1 MFYISAILIL
11 SLFLSGCTPRPSAD
25 ITLPGVLMDSSSFL
39 QLIRED
45 SDLRDEMAQDLAF
58 AVANRAAPQAAI
70 AVTTNMIT
78 PLKVATLY
86 RLSII
91 AEQSGDHGSALRAF
105 LAGEKG
111 MDAYPLNTPRV
122 PDIYRAAA
130 YAVMK
135 NPAQARERAQKLG
148 NDFDRN
154 EALARILAQEILHS
168 PNPLALPNPPVI
180 TEEVASAWCDRAIKA
195 GADQSKPYME
205 KALLI
210 ARDGFPVFRP
220 RMLIDC
226 AKAEGKLGN
235 NDAQEMLLREAGSIA
250 SALGDRTETG
260 SLERARVGIA
270 MAQAGMR
277 DAARE
282 VLEQAAVASRL
293 CASYFQPQAM
303 VMVAEGW
310 WELGEKEKANVMWLE
325 AAKVALA
332 HPHPNARAVN
342 AIHVLLSISKY
353 QPEIF
358 PELAAILDRIK
369 RGEGGEGSVN
379 LTLSPEIQDAVSRT
393 QKALYKNALEKDKQN
408 AVKNTPKDS
417 KTKKQK

>member
-1 MFYISAILIL
+1 MFYFLTASVCA
-11 SLFLSGCTPRPSAD
+11 LFLGGCSPIPRAD
-25 ITLPGVLMDSSSFL
+25 LPMPLTLMDSLSFL
-39 QLIRED
+39 PLIRED

-58 AVANRAAPQAAI
+58 ALANRGAPQAAI

-91 AEQSGDHGSALRAF
+91 AEESGDHGSALRAF

-235 NDAQEMLLREAGSIA
+235 KDSQEMLLREAGSIA

-277 DAARE
+277 DTARE

-293 CASYFQPQAM
+293 CASYFQPPAM
-303 VMVAEGW
+303 SMVAEGW
-310 WELGEKEKANVMWLE
+310 WELGEKDKANAMWLE

-353 QPEIF
+353 QQEIF
-358 PELAAILDRIK
+358 PELAEILERIK

-379 LTLSPEIQDAVSRT
+379 LTLSPEIQDAVSKT

>member
-1 MFYISAILIL
+1 MFYVLIATVCALIL
-11 SLFLSGCTPRPSAD
+11 GGCSPSPKADLPLSVS
-25 ITLPGVLMDSSSFL
+25 LMDSLAFL
-39 QLIRED
+39 PLIRDD
-45 SDLRDEMAQDLAF
+45 SDLRDEMAQDLAL
-58 AVANRAAPQAAI
+58 AMASRGAPQTAI
-70 AVTTNMIT
+70 AATTNMVT

-86 RLSII
+86 RISII
-91 AEQSGDHGSALRAF
+91 AEQSGDHSSAIRAF

-122 PDIYRAAA
+122 PDIYRTAA
-130 YAVMK
+130 YAVLK
-135 NPAQARERAQKLG
+135 KPAQAREKAQKLG

-154 EALARILAQEILHS
+154 EAISKILAEEILHS
-168 PNPLALPNPPVI
+168 SNPLSLPNAPVV
-180 TEEVASAWCDRAIKA
+180 TQELASAWCDRAVNA
-195 GADQSKPYME
+195 GAAQAKPYME
-205 KALLI
+205 KALVI

-235 NDAQEMLLREAGSIA
+235 KDAQEMLLREAGSIA
-250 SALGDRTETG
+250 ASLGDRTEIG

-270 MAQAGMR
+270 MSQAGMR

-282 VLEQAAVASRL
+282 VLEQAVVASRL
-293 CASYFQPQAM
+293 CASYFQPPAM
-303 VMVAEGW
+303 SMVAEGW
-310 WELGEKEKANVMWLE
+310 WELVEKEKAKAMWLE
-325 AAKVALA
+325 AAKVALV

-342 AIHVLLSISKY
+342 AIQVLLSISKY
-353 QPEIF
+353 QLEIF

-393 QKALYKNALEKDKQN
+393 QKALYKNALEKDKLN
-408 AVKNTPKDS
+408 GVGNTPKNS

>member
-226 AKAEGKLGN
+226 AKVEGKLGN
-235 NDAQEMLLREAGSIA
+235 KDSQEMLLREGASIA
-250 SALGDRTETG
+250 ASLGDRTETG
-260 SLERARVGIA
+260 PLERARVGIA

-379 LTLSPEIQDAVSRT
+379 LTLSPEIQDAISKT
-393 QKALYKNALEKDKQN
+393 QKALYKNALGKDKQN

>member
-1 MFYISAILIL
+1 M
-11 SLFLSGCTPRPSAD
+11 
-25 ITLPGVLMDSSSFL
+25 
-39 QLIRED
+39 E
-45 SDLRDEMAQDLAF
+45 
-58 AVANRAAPQAAI
+58 N
-70 AVTTNMIT
+70 
-78 PLKVATLY
+78 
-86 RLSII
+86 
-91 AEQSGDHGSALRAF
+91 AL
-105 LAGEKG
+105 
-111 MDAYPLNTPRV
+111 T
-122 PDIYRAAA
+122 
-130 YAVMK
+130 
-135 NPAQARERAQKLG
+135 
-148 NDFDRN
+148 
-154 EALARILAQEILHS
+154 
-168 PNPLALPNPPVI
+168 
-180 TEEVASAWCDRAIKA
+180 
-195 GADQSKPYME
+195 
-205 KALLI
+205 I

-235 NDAQEMLLREAGSIA
+235 KDAQEMLLREAGSIA
-250 SALGDRTETG
+250 ASLGDRTEIG

-282 VLEQAAVASRL
+282 VLEQAVVASRL
-293 CASYFQPQAM
+293 CASYFQPPAM

-310 WELGEKEKANVMWLE
+310 WELGEKEKANAMWLE

-353 QPEIF
+353 QTEIF

-393 QKALYKNALEKDKQN
+393 QKALYKNALEKDKLN
-408 AVKNTPKDS
+408 GVGNTPKDS

>member
-1 MFYISAILIL
+1 MFYVITATVCVLVLGACSPSPKADLPMSMSLID
-11 SLFLSGCTPRPSAD
+11 SFSY
-25 ITLPGVLMDSSSFL
+25 LP
-39 QLIRED
+39 LIRED

-58 AVANRAAPQAAI
+58 ALANRGAPEAAMGVA
-70 AVTTNMIT
+70 TNMVT
-78 PLKVATLY
+78 PLRIATLY

-91 AEQSGDHGSALRAF
+91 AEQTGDHGSALRAF

-130 YAVMK
+130 YAVLK
-135 NPAQARERAQKLG
+135 KPAQAREKAQKLG

-154 EALARILAQEILHS
+154 EAISKILAEEILHS
-168 PNPLALPNPPVI
+168 SNPLSLPNAPVV
-180 TEEVASAWCDRAIKA
+180 TQELASAWCDRAVNA
-195 GADQSKPYME
+195 GAAQAKPYME
-205 KALLI
+205 KALVI

-235 NDAQEMLLREAGSIA
+235 KDAQEMLIGEAGSIA

-277 DAARE
+277 NTARE

-293 CASYFQPQAM
+293 CASYFQPPAM
-303 VMVAEGW
+303 SLVAEGW
-310 WELGEKEKANVMWLE
+310 WELGEKDKANAMWLE
-325 AAKVALA
+325 AAKVALV

-342 AIHVLLSISKY
+342 AIHILLSISKY
-353 QPEIF
+353 QSEIF
-358 PELAAILDRIK
+358 AELAEILERIK

-379 LTLSPEIQDAVSRT
+379 LTLSPEIQDAVSKT
-393 QKALYKNALEKDKQN
+393 QKALYRNALEKDKLN
-408 AVKNTPKDS
+408 GAENTPKDS
-417 KTKKQK
+417 KARKQK

>member
-1 MFYISAILIL
+1 MFYVLTATVCA
-11 SLFLSGCTPRPSAD
+11 LFLAGCSPSPKAD
-25 ITLPGVLMDSSSFL
+25 LPLSVSLMDSFSFL
-39 QLIRED
+39 PLIRED

-58 AVANRAAPQAAI
+58 EVVNRGAPQAAI

-91 AEQSGDHGSALRAF
+91 AEESGDHGSALRAF

-135 NPAQARERAQKLG
+135 NPAQAREKAQKLG

-154 EALARILAQEILHS
+154 EAISKILAEEILQS
-168 PNPLALPNPPVI
+168 SNPLALPNAPVV
-180 TEEVASAWCDRAIKA
+180 TQELASAWCARAVNA
-195 GADQSKPYME
+195 GAAQAKPYME
-205 KALLI
+205 KALVI

-293 CASYFQPQAM
+293 CASYFQPPAM
-303 VMVAEGW
+303 CMVAEGW
-310 WELGEKEKANVMWLE
+310 WELGEKEKAKAMWLD
-325 AAKVALA
+325 AAKVALV

-358 PELAAILDRIK
+358 PDLAAILERIK

-379 LTLSPEIQDAVSRT
+379 VTLSPEIQDAVSKT

>member
-1 MFYISAILIL
+1 MFYVLIATVCALIL
-11 SLFLSGCTPRPSAD
+11 GGCSPRPKAD
-25 ITLPGVLMDSSSFL
+25 LPLSVSLMDSLAFL
-39 QLIRED
+39 PLIRDD
-45 SDLRDEMAQDLAF
+45 SDLRDEMAQDLAL
-58 AVANRAAPQAAI
+58 AMANRGAPEAAMGVAA
-70 AVTTNMIT
+70 NMVT

-86 RLSII
+86 RISII
-91 AEQSGDHGSALRAF
+91 AEQSGDYGSAIRAF

-122 PDIYRAAA
+122 PDIYRTAA
-130 YAVMK
+130 YAVLK
-135 NPAQARERAQKLG
+135 KPAQAREMAQKLG

-168 PNPLALPNPPVI
+168 SDPLSLPNPPVVI
-180 TEEVASAWCDRAIKA
+180 QEVASAWCDRAIKA
-195 GADQSKPYME
+195 GADQAKPYME

-235 NDAQEMLLREAGSIA
+235 KDAQEMLLREAGSIA

-277 DAARE
+277 DTARE

-293 CASYFQPQAM
+293 CASYFQPPAM
-303 VMVAEGW
+303 AMVAEGW
-310 WELGEKEKANVMWLE
+310 WELGEKEKAKAMWLE
-325 AAKVALA
+325 AAKVALV

-342 AIHVLLSISKY
+342 AIHVLLNISKY

-358 PELAAILDRIK
+358 PELATILDRIK
-369 RGEGGEGSVN
+369 RGEGGEGIVN
-379 LTLSPEIQDAVSRT
+379 ITLSPEIQDAVSKT
-393 QKALYKNALEKDKQN
+393 QKALYKNALEKDKLN
-408 AVKNTPKDS
+408 GVGNTPKDS

>member
-1 MFYISAILIL
+1 MFYVITATVCVLVLGACSPSPKADLPL
-11 SLFLSGCTPRPSAD
+11 PVSLMESL
-25 ITLPGVLMDSSSFL
+25 SFL
-39 QLIRED
+39 PLIRED
-45 SDLRDEMAQDLAF
+45 SDLRDEMAQDLAL
-58 AVANRAAPQAAI
+58 AMANRGAPEAAMGVA
-70 AVTTNMIT
+70 TNMVT

-91 AEQSGDHGSALRAF
+91 AEQTGDHGSALRAF

-111 MDAYPLNTPRV
+111 MDAYPLNTPRI

-130 YAVMK
+130 YAVLK
-135 NPAQARERAQKLG
+135 KPNQAREKAQKLG

-154 EALARILAQEILHS
+154 EAISKILAEEILQS
-168 PNPLALPNPPVI
+168 SNPLSLPNAPVV
-180 TEEVASAWCDRAIKA
+180 TQELASAWCARAVNA
-195 GADQSKPYME
+195 GAAQAKPYME
-205 KALLI
+205 KALVI

-277 DAARE
+277 DTARE

-293 CASYFQPQAM
+293 CASYFQPPAM
-303 VMVAEGW
+303 SMVAEGW
-310 WELGEKEKANVMWLE
+310 WELGEKQKAKAMWLD
-325 AAKVALA
+325 AAKVALV

-358 PELAAILDRIK
+358 PELAAILERIK

-379 LTLSPEIQDAVSRT
+379 VTLSPEIQDAVSKT
-393 QKALYKNALEKDKQN
+393 QKALYKNALEKDKLN
-408 AVKNTPKDS
+408 DAGNTPKDS

>member
-1 MFYISAILIL
+1 MFYVLTATVCA
-11 SLFLSGCTPRPSAD
+11 LFLGGCSPSPKAD
-25 ITLPGVLMDSSSFL
+25 LPLSVSLMDSFSFL
-39 QLIRED
+39 PLIRED
-45 SDLRDEMAQDLAF
+45 SDLRDELAQDLAF
-58 AVANRAAPQAAI
+58 AVANRGAPQAAI

-86 RLSII
+86 RISII
-91 AEQSGDHGSALRAF
+91 AEQSGDHGSAVRAF

-111 MDAYPLNTPRV
+111 MDSYPLNTPRI

-130 YAVMK
+130 YAVLK
-135 NPAQARERAQKLG
+135 KPAQAREKAQKLG

-154 EALARILAQEILHS
+154 EAISKILAEEILQS
-168 PNPLALPNPPVI
+168 SNPLSLPNAPVV
-180 TEEVASAWCDRAIKA
+180 TQELASAWCARAVKT
-195 GADQSKPYME
+195 GAAQAKPYME
-205 KALLI
+205 KALVI

-277 DAARE
+277 DTARE

-293 CASYFQPQAM
+293 CASYFQPPAM
-303 VMVAEGW
+303 SMVAEGW
-310 WELGEKEKANVMWLE
+310 WELGEKDKANEMWLE

-342 AIHVLLSISKY
+342 AIHVLLSTSKY
-353 QPEIF
+353 LTEIF

-408 AVKNTPKDS
+408 AVGNTPKDS

>member
-1 MFYISAILIL
+1 MFYVITATVCALIL
-11 SLFLSGCTPRPSAD
+11 GGCNTRPSAD
-25 ITLPGVLMDSSSFL
+25 ISLPAALMDSSSL
-39 QLIRED
+39 LPLIRED
-45 SDLRDEMAQDLAF
+45 SDLRDEMAQELAF
-58 AVANRAAPQAAI
+58 AAANRGAPQAAI
-70 AVTTNMIT
+70 TVTTNMIT

-105 LAGEKG
+105 LAAEKG
-111 MDAYPLNTPRV
+111 MQSYPLNTPRV

-130 YAVMK
+130 YAVLK
-135 NPAQARERAQKLG
+135 NPTQARERAQMLG

-168 PNPLALPNPPVI
+168 SDPLSLPNPSVVI
-180 TEEVASAWCDRAIKA
+180 QEVASAWCDRAIKA
-195 GADQSKPYME
+195 GADQAKPYME

-235 NDAQEMLLREAGSIA
+235 KDAQEMLLREAAGIA
-250 SALGDRTETG
+250 ASLGDRTETG
-260 SLERARVGIA
+260 PLERARVGIA

-277 DAARE
+277 DMARE
-282 VLEQAAVASRL
+282 VLEQAAVTSRL
-293 CASYFQPQAM
+293 CASYFQPPAM

-310 WELGEKEKANVMWLE
+310 WELGEKDKANAMWLE
-325 AAKVALA
+325 AAKVALV

-342 AIHVLLSISKY
+342 AIYVLLSISKY

-369 RGEGGEGSVN
+369 RGEGGEGSAN
-379 LTLSPEIQDAVSRT
+379 LTLSPEIQDAVSKT
-393 QKALYKNALEKDKQN
+393 QKALYKDALEKDKKN
-408 AVKNTPKDS
+408 AAGKPSKDS

>member
-1 MFYISAILIL
+1 MIYVITATICALVL
-11 SLFLSGCTPRPSAD
+11 GGCSPSPKAD
-25 ITLPGVLMDSSSFL
+25 LPMSVSLMDSFSYL
-39 QLIRED
+39 PLIRDD
-45 SDLRDEMAQDLAF
+45 SDLRDEMAQDLAL
-58 AVANRAAPQAAI
+58 AMANRGAPQAAI
-70 AVTTNMIT
+70 AVTTKMIT
-78 PLKVATLY
+78 PLRVATLY
-86 RLSII
+86 RISII
-91 AEQSGDHGSALRAF
+91 AEQSGDHGSAVRAF

-111 MDAYPLNTPRV
+111 MDAYPLNTPRI

-130 YAVMK
+130 YAVLK
-135 NPAQARERAQKLG
+135 KPAQAREKAQKLG

-154 EALARILAQEILHS
+154 EAISKILAEEILHS
-168 PNPLALPNPPVI
+168 SNPLSLPNAPVV
-180 TEEVASAWCDRAIKA
+180 TQELVLAWCDRAVKA
-195 GADQSKPYME
+195 GASQAKSYME

-210 ARDGFPVFRP
+210 ARDGFPVFLP

-226 AKAEGKLGN
+226 AKAEGELGN
-235 NDAQEMLLREAGSIA
+235 KDSQEMLLREAGSIA

-282 VLEQAAVASRL
+282 VLEQAAVASRI
-293 CASYFQPQAM
+293 CASYFQPPAM
-303 VMVAEGW
+303 SMVAEGW
-310 WELGEKEKANVMWLE
+310 WELGEKDKANAMWLE
-325 AAKVALA
+325 AAKVALV

-342 AIHVLLSISKY
+342 AIYVLLSISKY

-358 PELAAILDRIK
+358 PELATILDRIK

-393 QKALYKNALEKDKQN
+393 QKALYR
-408 AVKNTPKDS
+408 TPL
-417 KTKKQK
+417 KKIN

>member
-1 MFYISAILIL
+1 
-11 SLFLSGCTPRPSAD
+11 
-25 ITLPGVLMDSSSFL
+25 MDSFSFL
-39 QLIRED
+39 PLIRED

-58 AVANRAAPQAAI
+58 AVANRGAPQAAI

-91 AEQSGDHGSALRAF
+91 SEKSGDHGSAVRAF

-111 MDAYPLNTPRV
+111 MDSYPLNTPRI

-130 YAVMK
+130 YAVLK
-135 NPAQARERAQKLG
+135 KPAQAREKAQNLG

-154 EALARILAQEILHS
+154 EAISKILAEEILQS
-168 PNPLALPNPPVI
+168 SNPLSLPNAPVV
-180 TEEVASAWCDRAIKA
+180 TQELASAWCARAVNA
-195 GADQSKPYME
+195 GAAQAKPYME
-205 KALLI
+205 KALVI

-277 DAARE
+277 DTARE

-293 CASYFQPQAM
+293 CASYFQPPAM
-303 VMVAEGW
+303 SMVAEGW
-310 WELGEKEKANVMWLE
+310 WELGEKEKAKAMWLD
-325 AAKVALA
+325 AAKVALV

-358 PELAAILDRIK
+358 PDLAAILERIK

-379 LTLSPEIQDAVSRT
+379 VTLSPEIQDAVSRT
-393 QKALYKNALEKDKQN
+393 QKALYKNALEKDKLN
-408 AVKNTPKDS
+408 GVGNTPKDS

>member
-1 MFYISAILIL
+1 MYYISSIVII
-11 SLFLSGCTPRPSAD
+11 SLFFSGCTPRPSAD
-25 ITLPGVLMDSSSFL
+25 IPLPAALMDTSSL
-39 QLIRED
+39 LPLIRED
-45 SDLRDEMAQDLAF
+45 SDLRDEMAQELAF
-58 AVANRAAPQAAI
+58 AVANRGAPQAAI

-78 PLKVATLY
+78 SLKVATLY

-105 LAGEKG
+105 LSAEKG
-111 MDAYPLNTPRV
+111 MESYPLNTPRV

-130 YAVMK
+130 YAVLK

-168 PNPLALPNPPVI
+168 SDPLSLPNPPVVI
-180 TEEVASAWCDRAIKA
+180 YEIASAWCDRAIKA
-195 GADQSKPYME
+195 GAHQAKPYME

-235 NDAQEMLLREAGSIA
+235 KDSQEILLREAASIA
-250 SALGDRTETG
+250 ASLGDRTETG
-260 SLERARVGIA
+260 PLERARVGIA

-277 DAARE
+277 DPARD

-293 CASYFQPQAM
+293 CASYFQPPAM

-310 WELGEKEKANVMWLE
+310 WELGEKDKANAMWLE
-325 AAKVALA
+325 AAKVALV

-342 AIHVLLSISKY
+342 AIYVLLSISKY
-353 QPEIF
+353 QSEIF

-379 LTLSPEIQDAVSRT
+379 LTLSPEIQDAVSKT

-408 AVKNTPKDS
+408 AAGKPPKDS

>member
-1 MFYISAILIL
+1 MMYFLLIF
-11 SLFLSGCTPRPSAD
+11 SLFLAGCVPVPKSDEPVKSGVKQSVEFLSLINGDAD
-25 ITLPGVLMDSSSFL
+25 LHDELTEDIAL
-39 QLIRED
+39 Q
-45 SDLRDEMAQDLAF
+45 MARLGSP
-58 AVANRAAPQAAI
+58 RAALDVASK
-70 AVTTNMIT
+70 MST
-78 PLKVATLY
+78 PLRIATLY
-86 RLSII
+86 RLAILSQK
-91 AEQSGDHGSALRAF
+91 AGDLGSGRRAF
-105 LAGEKG
+105 AEAEIG
-111 MDAYPLNTPRV
+111 MKLYPLNTPRV
-122 PDIYRAAA
+122 PDIERASA
-130 YAVMK
+130 YAFLK
-135 NPAQARERAQKLG
+135 NSTQAREKAQMLG

-168 PNPLALPNPPVI
+168 SDPLSLPNPPVVI
-180 TEEVASAWCDRAIKA
+180 QEVASAWCDRAIKA
-195 GADQSKPYME
+195 GADQAKPYME

-235 NDAQEMLLREAGSIA
+235 KDSQEMLLREAAGIA
-250 SALGDRTETG
+250 ASLGDRTETG
-260 SLERARVGIA
+260 PLERARVGIA

-277 DAARE
+277 DPARE

-293 CASYFQPQAM
+293 CASYFQPPAM

-310 WELGEKEKANVMWLE
+310 WELGEKEKANAMWLE
-325 AAKVALA
+325 AAKVALV

-342 AIHVLLSISKY
+342 AIYVLLSISKY

-369 RGEGGEGSVN
+369 RGEGGEGSAN
-379 LTLSPEIQDAVSRT
+379 LTLSPEIQDAVSKT
-393 QKALYKNALEKDKQN
+393 QKALYKDALEKDKQN
-408 AVKNTPKDS
+408 AAGKPSKDS

>member
-235 NDAQEMLLREAGSIA
+235 KDSQEMLLREAGSIA

>member
-1 MFYISAILIL
+1 MFYVLTATVCA
-11 SLFLSGCTPRPSAD
+11 LFLGGCSPSPKAD
-25 ITLPGVLMDSSSFL
+25 LPLSVSLMDSFSFL
-39 QLIRED
+39 PLIRED
-45 SDLRDEMAQDLAF
+45 SDLRDELAQDLAF
-58 AVANRAAPQAAI
+58 AVANRGAPQAAI

-86 RLSII
+86 RISII
-91 AEQSGDHGSALRAF
+91 AEQSGDHGSAVRAF

-111 MDAYPLNTPRV
+111 MDSYPLNTPRI

-130 YAVMK
+130 YAVLK
-135 NPAQARERAQKLG
+135 KPAQAREKAQKLG

-154 EALARILAQEILHS
+154 EAISKILAEEILQS
-168 PNPLALPNPPVI
+168 SNPLSLPNAPVV
-180 TEEVASAWCDRAIKA
+180 TQELASAWCARAVNA
-195 GADQSKPYME
+195 GAAQAKPYME
-205 KALLI
+205 KALVI

-277 DAARE
+277 DTARE

-293 CASYFQPQAM
+293 CASYFQPPAM
-303 VMVAEGW
+303 SMVAEGW
-310 WELGEKEKANVMWLE
+310 WELGEKEKAKAMWLD
-325 AAKVALA
+325 AAKVALV

-379 LTLSPEIQDAVSRT
+379 LTLSPEIQDAVSQT
-393 QKALYKNALEKDKQN
+393 QKALYKNALEKDKLN
-408 AVKNTPKDS
+408 GVGNTPKDS
-417 KTKKQK
+417 KTKKQQ

>member
-1 MFYISAILIL
+1 MFYVLTATICALIFGACSPSPRADL
-11 SLFLSGCTPRPSAD
+11 PMPMSLR
-25 ITLPGVLMDSSSFL
+25 DSFSFL
-39 QLIRED
+39 PLIRED
-45 SDLRDEMAQDLAF
+45 SDLRDEITQDLAL
-58 AVANRAAPQAAI
+58 AI
-70 AVTTNMIT
+70 ASLGAPREAMAATTNMVT

-91 AEQSGDHGSALRAF
+91 SEKSGDHGSALRAF
-105 LAGEKG
+105 LAAEKG
-111 MDAYPLNTPRV
+111 MGAYPLNTPRV
-122 PDIYRAAA
+122 PDIYRVAA
-130 YAVMK
+130 YAVLK

-154 EALARILAQEILHS
+154 EAISKILAEEILIS
-168 PNPLALPNPPVI
+168 SDPLSLPNPPVV
-180 TEEVASAWCDRAIKA
+180 TQELASAWCARAVEA
-195 GADQSKPYME
+195 GAPQAKPYME
-205 KALLI
+205 KALTI

-220 RMLIDC
+220 RMLIEC
-226 AKAEGKLGN
+226 SKAEGKLEN
-235 NDAQEMLLREAGSIA
+235 KDAQEMLLREAVSIA
-250 SALGDRTETG
+250 SVLGDRTETG
-260 SLERARVGIA
+260 PLERARVGIA

-293 CASYFQPQAM
+293 PASYFQPPAM
-303 VMVAEGW
+303 AMVAEGW
-310 WELGEKEKANVMWLE
+310 WELGEKVKAQAMWLG

-353 QPEIF
+353 QPESF
-358 PELAAILDRIK
+358 PELAAILERIK

-379 LTLSPEIQDAVSRT
+379 VTLSPEIQDAISRT
-393 QKALYKNALEKDKQN
+393 QKALYKNALEIDKSN
-408 AVKNTPKDS
+408 GVGNTPKDS

>member
-1 MFYISAILIL
+1 MFYVLTATVCA
-11 SLFLSGCTPRPSAD
+11 LFLGGCSPSPKAD
-25 ITLPGVLMDSSSFL
+25 LPLSVSLMDSFSFL
-39 QLIRED
+39 PLIRED
-45 SDLRDEMAQDLAF
+45 SDLRDELAQDLAF
-58 AVANRAAPQAAI
+58 AVANRGAPQAAI

-86 RLSII
+86 RISII

-135 NPAQARERAQKLG
+135 KPAQAREKAQKLG

-154 EALARILAQEILHS
+154 EAISKILAEEILQS
-168 PNPLALPNPPVI
+168 SNPLSLPNAPVV
-180 TEEVASAWCDRAIKA
+180 TQELASAWCARAVNA
-195 GADQSKPYME
+195 GAAQAKPYME
-205 KALLI
+205 KALVI

-277 DAARE
+277 DTARE

-293 CASYFQPQAM
+293 CASYFQPPAM
-303 VMVAEGW
+303 CMVAEGW
-310 WELGEKEKANVMWLE
+310 WELGEKEKAKAMWLD
-325 AAKVALA
+325 AAKVALV

-358 PELAAILDRIK
+358 PDLAAILERIK

-379 LTLSPEIQDAVSRT
+379 VTLSPEIQDAVSKT
-393 QKALYKNALEKDKQN
+393 QKALYKNALEKDKLN
-408 AVKNTPKDS
+408 DAGNTPKDS

>member
-1 MFYISAILIL
+1 MFYISTILIL

-39 QLIRED
+39 PLIRED

-168 PNPLALPNPPVI
+168 PDPLALPNPPVI
-180 TEEVASAWCDRAIKA
+180 TEEVASAWCDRAIMA
-195 GADQSKPYME
+195 GPDQSKPYME

-235 NDAQEMLLREAGSIA
+235 KDSQEMLLREAASIA
-250 SALGDRTETG
+250 ASLGDRTETG

-277 DAARE
+277 DTARE

-293 CASYFQPQAM
+293 CASYFQPPAM

-310 WELGEKEKANVMWLE
+310 WELGEKEKANAMWLE
-325 AAKVALA
+325 AGKVALA

-353 QPEIF
+353 QQEIF
-358 PELAAILDRIK
+358 PELAEILERIK

-379 LTLSPEIQDAVSRT
+379 LTLSPEIQDAISKT

-408 AVKNTPKDS
+408 AVGKTPKDS

>member
-1 MFYISAILIL
+1 MFYVFTATICALIFGGCSPSTKADLPL
-11 SLFLSGCTPRPSAD
+11 SVS
-25 ITLPGVLMDSSSFL
+25 LMDSFSFL
-39 QLIRED
+39 PLIRED
-45 SDLRDEMAQDLAF
+45 SDLRDELAQDLAF
-58 AVANRAAPQAAI
+58 AVANRGAPQAAI

-86 RLSII
+86 RISII
-91 AEQSGDHGSALRAF
+91 AEQSGDHGSAVRAF

-111 MDAYPLNTPRV
+111 MDSYPLNTPRI

-130 YAVMK
+130 YAVLK
-135 NPAQARERAQKLG
+135 KPAQAREKAQKLG

-154 EALARILAQEILHS
+154 EAISKILAEEILQS
-168 PNPLALPNPPVI
+168 SNPLSLPNAPVV
-180 TEEVASAWCDRAIKA
+180 TQELASAWCARAVNA
-195 GADQSKPYME
+195 GAAQAKPYME
-205 KALLI
+205 KALVI

-220 RMLIDC
+220 RMLIYC

-277 DAARE
+277 DTARE

-293 CASYFQPQAM
+293 CASYFQPPAM
-303 VMVAEGW
+303 SMVAEGW
-310 WELGEKEKANVMWLE
+310 WELGEKEKAKAMWLD
-325 AAKVALA
+325 AAKVALV

-379 LTLSPEIQDAVSRT
+379 LTLSPEIQDAVSQT
-393 QKALYKNALEKDKQN
+393 QKALYKNALEKDKLN
-408 AVKNTPKDS
+408 GVGNTPKDS

>member
-1 MFYISAILIL
+1 MFYVIVATICALVPGGCSPSPKADLPL
-11 SLFLSGCTPRPSAD
+11 SVS
-25 ITLPGVLMDSSSFL
+25 LMDSFSFL
-39 QLIRED
+39 PLIRED

-58 AVANRAAPQAAI
+58 AVANRGAPQAAI

-86 RLSII
+86 RISII
-91 AEQSGDHGSALRAF
+91 AEQSGDHGSAVRAF

-111 MDAYPLNTPRV
+111 MDAYPLNTPRI

-130 YAVMK
+130 YAVLK
-135 NPAQARERAQKLG
+135 KPANAREKAQKLG

-154 EALARILAQEILHS
+154 EAISKILAEEILQS
-168 PNPLALPNPPVI
+168 SNPLSLPNAPVV
-180 TEEVASAWCDRAIKA
+180 TQELASAWCARAVNA
-195 GADQSKPYME
+195 GAAQAKPYME
-205 KALLI
+205 KALVI

-250 SALGDRTETG
+250 SALGDRTESG

-277 DAARE
+277 DTARE

-293 CASYFQPQAM
+293 CASYFQPPAM
-303 VMVAEGW
+303 SMVAEGW
-310 WELGEKEKANVMWLE
+310 WELGEKDKANAMWLE

-379 LTLSPEIQDAVSRT
+379 LTLSPEIQDAVSKT

>member
-1 MFYISAILIL
+1 MYYISSIVII
-11 SLFLSGCTPRPSAD
+11 SLFFSGCTPRPSAD
-25 ITLPGVLMDSSSFL
+25 IPLPAALMDTSSFIPM
-39 QLIRED
+39 IRED
-45 SDLRDEMAQDLAF
+45 SDLHDEMAQAF
-58 AVANRAAPQAAI
+58 AFALAYRGAPKAAI

-86 RLSII
+86 RLSLI

-105 LAGEKG
+105 LSAEKG
-111 MDAYPLNTPRV
+111 MESYPLNTPRV

-130 YAVMK
+130 YAVLK

-168 PNPLALPNPPVI
+168 SDPLSLPNPPVVI
-180 TEEVASAWCDRAIKA
+180 YEIASAWCDRAIKA
-195 GADQSKPYME
+195 GAHQAKPYME

-210 ARDGFPVFRP
+210 ARDGFPVNRP

-226 AKAEGKLGN
+226 ARAEEKLGHN
-235 NDAQEMLLREAGSIA
+235 QASQAILKEA
-250 SALGDRTETG
+250 SAVAFSVGDRTESG
-260 SLERARVGIA
+260 AMERARVGIA
-270 MAQAGMR
+270 MAELGMQLESR
-277 DAARE
+277 NVLQEAA
-282 VLEQAAVASRL
+282 LASRL
-293 CASYFQPQAM
+293 PASYFQPPGM

-310 WELGEKEKANVMWLE
+310 WELGEKDKANAMWLE
-325 AAKVALA
+325 AAKVALV

-342 AIHVLLSISKY
+342 AIYVLLSISKY

-358 PELAAILDRIK
+358 PELAEILERIK

-408 AVKNTPKDS
+408 AAENTPKNS
-417 KTKKQK
+417 KIKKQK

>member
-1 MFYISAILIL
+1 MFYIITATVCALIL
-11 SLFLSGCTPRPSAD
+11 GGCTPRPSAD
-25 ITLPGVLMDSSSFL
+25 NSLPAALMDSSYL
-39 QLIRED
+39 LPLIRED
-45 SDLRDEMAQDLAF
+45 SDLRDEMAQELAF
-58 AVANRAAPQAAI
+58 AVANRGAPQAAI

-91 AEQSGDHGSALRAF
+91 AEQSGDHGSAIRAF
-105 LAGEKG
+105 LTAEKG
-111 MDAYPLNTPRV
+111 MESYPLNTPRI

-130 YAVMK
+130 YAVLK
-135 NPAQARERAQKLG
+135 KPAQAREKAQKLG

-154 EALARILAQEILHS
+154 EAISKILAEEILHS
-168 PNPLALPNPPVI
+168 SNPLSLPNAPVV
-180 TEEVASAWCDRAIKA
+180 TQELASAWCDRAVNA
-195 GADQSKPYME
+195 GAAQAKPYME
-205 KALLI
+205 KALVI

-235 NDAQEMLLREAGSIA
+235 KDAQEMLLREAGSIA

-282 VLEQAAVASRL
+282 VLEQAVVASRL
-293 CASYFQPQAM
+293 CASYFQPPAM
-303 VMVAEGW
+303 SMVAEGW
-310 WELGEKEKANVMWLE
+310 WELGEKEKAKAMWLE
-325 AAKVALA
+325 AAKVALV

-342 AIHVLLSISKY
+342 AIHALLSISKY
-353 QPEIF
+353 EPEIF

-379 LTLSPEIQDAVSRT
+379 LTLSPEIQDAISKT
-393 QKALYKNALEKDKQN
+393 QKALNKNALEKDKQN
-408 AVKNTPKDS
+408 AAGKPSKDS

>member
-1 MFYISAILIL
+1 MFYILTATVCALVLGGCSPSPKADLPL
-11 SLFLSGCTPRPSAD
+11 SVS
-25 ITLPGVLMDSSSFL
+25 LMDSLAFL
-39 QLIRED
+39 PLIRDD
-45 SDLRDEMAQDLAF
+45 SDLRDEMAQDLAL
-58 AVANRAAPQAAI
+58 AMANRGAPEAAMGVAA
-70 AVTTNMIT
+70 NMVT

-91 AEQSGDHGSALRAF
+91 AELSGDYGSAIRAF

-122 PDIYRAAA
+122 PDIYRTAA
-130 YAVMK
+130 YAVLK
-135 NPAQARERAQKLG
+135 KPAQAREMAQKLG

-154 EALARILAQEILHS
+154 EAISKILAEEIFHS
-168 PNPLALPNPPVI
+168 SNPLSLPSAPVV
-180 TEEVASAWCDRAIKA
+180 TQELASAWCDRAVKSGAFKA
-195 GADQSKPYME
+195 KPYME
-205 KALLI
+205 KALVI

-235 NDAQEMLLREAGSIA
+235 KDAQEMLLREAGSIA
-250 SALGDRTETG
+250 ASLGDRTETG

-277 DAARE
+277 NAARE
-282 VLEQAAVASRL
+282 VLEQAVVASRL
-293 CASYFQPQAM
+293 CASYFQPPAM
-303 VMVAEGW
+303 SMVAEGW
-310 WELGEKEKANVMWLE
+310 WELGEKEKAKAMWLE
-325 AAKVALA
+325 AAKVALV

-342 AIHVLLSISKY
+342 AIQVLLSISKY

-358 PELAAILDRIK
+358 PELAEILDRIK

-393 QKALYKNALEKDKQN
+393 QKALYKNALEKDKLN
-408 AVKNTPKDS
+408 GVGNTPKDS